1 MSNVN
6 FLRGT
11 SGNLPSVGGGGSFYL
26 CTDNSRLYYCNE
38 TGKSLKLIGQ
48 DLDTLTI
55 HNLIKPDSA
64 QVTGTKHI
72 CIGQN
77 LIVGAKGY
85 KVNSLSTTPDD
96 SHQNGYAIELG
107 FVNIEEHPSGYIEE
121 WSVGDRVSLQCDNEY
136 VNCATIVQIG
146 AGIVYLSDIPSYYK
160 NNDYPKLDDSG
171 NRIET
176 TFVNDIIYNID
187 KPFAG
192 DTELTT
198 GIIVNGIDNT
208 ALGTATAV
216 FGSKN
221 NGYGSHS
228 FITGMENTSSFCSHV
243 EGRANTTKGR
253 YCHSEGRN
261 TSATGD
267 YAHSEGVNSVASGVA
282 SHAEGSGKATGNYSH
297 AEGTGTTSS
306 GLNSHS
312 EGIDSIASGEYSH
325 AEGVR
330 GNAQGSRS
338 HAEGGDNTASG
349 RASHAEGEYT
359 VASGDSSHS
368 EGYKSTAGTS
378 ASHAEGVGTI
388 TGGSNEYNDSTQLEK
403 LFTGYI
409 ASNSAAHAEG
419 AGCIAQGDRSH
430 AEGRVTFA
438 KASDS
443 HAEGVYTIASG
454 YRSHAQ
460 GLRTTASANQAHAQG
475 EYSVASGIDSFAGG
489 YDSEAAGYC
498 SFTHGYR
505 TNAKIDYQT
514 VFGKYNAD
522 NANALFIIGNGNSS
536 TPKNLFE
543 VTVGDG
549 VKYDGNKLATEDW
562 VKSTNTL
569 VDATKASRAAS
580 YTAAAS
586 SKFYAV
592 QLDSNNKLGVYVP
605 WTGGISY
612 SAGTGLS
619 LSGTTFAVKTGYTT
633 SGKNYAV
640 KADGSGNL
648 YVNVP
653 WEAGSSTTC
662 DCPTF
667 SYNSSTYTL
676 TITD

>member
-1 MSNVN
+1 MDVN
-6 FLRGT
+6 FLKGN
-11 SGNLPSVGGGGSFYL
+11 SSNLPKTGGEGSFYL
-26 CTDNSRLYYCNE
+26 CTDNTRLYYCNE

-48 DLDTLTI
+48 DLDTLTV
-55 HNLIKPDSA
+55 HNLIKPESA

-77 LIVGAKGY
+77 LIVGARGY
-85 KVNSLSTTPDD
+85 KVSSLSTTPDT
-96 SHQNGYAIELG
+96 SHSNGYAIGLT
-107 FVNIEEHPSGYIEE
+107 FVDPSLHPSGSIDE

-136 VNCATIVQIG
+136 VNCANIVEINS
-146 AGIVYLSDIPSYYK
+146 GIVYLSDIPSYYK
-160 NNDYPKLDDSG
+160 NNDDPKLDGSG

-216 FGSKN
+216 FGSRN

-267 YAHSEGVNSVASGVA
+267 YAHSEGVNSIASGVA

-297 AEGTGTTSS
+297 AEGTGTTAS
-306 GLNSHS
+306 GVNSHA
-312 EGIDSIASGEYSH
+312 EGIDSEAKNEYSH

-330 GNAQGSRS
+330 GKAYGSRS
-338 HAEGGDNTASG
+338 HAEGGDSTASG

-368 EGYKSTAGTS
+368 EGYKSTAAAK
-378 ASHAEGVGTI
+378 ASHAEGVGTS
-388 TGGSNEYNDSTQLEK
+388 TGGSYNYTSDTQLAS

-409 ASNSAAHAEG
+409 ANNSAAHAEG

-460 GLRTTASANQAHAQG
+460 GLRTVASANQAHAQG

-489 YDSEAAGYC
+489 YDSEAAGSY
-498 SFTHGYR
+498 SFAHGYR
-505 TNAKIDYQT
+505 TNARTDYQT

-522 NANALFIIGNGNSS
+522 NANALFIIGNGSS
-536 TPKNLFE
+536 SKTSNAFE
-543 VTVGDG
+543 VTTRGTIILG
-549 VKYDGNKLATEDW
+549 
-562 VKSTNTL
+562 S
-569 VDATKASRAAS
+569 ASFG
-580 YTAAAS
+580 TT
-586 SKFYAV
+586 
-592 QLDSNNKLGVYVP
+592 VP
-605 WTGGISY
+605 T
-612 SAGTGLS
+612 S
-619 LSGTTFAVKTGYTT
+619 LSEGELFFVT
-633 SGKNYAV
+633 
-640 KADGSGNL
+640 
-648 YVNVP
+648 
-653 WEAGSSTTC
+653 EA
-662 DCPTF
+662 
-667 SYNSSTYTL
+667 
-676 TITD
+676 